1 MKAFVTGA
9 TGFLGSHVARVLA
22 EQGAELRLLV
32 RPTSDL
38 RNLDGLNADRVVGD
52 LRDAASISKALSG
65 CDVVFHVAA
74 DYRLWVRDPDEMYR
88 SNVEGTRSLL
98 EAARKQGVRRVV
110 YTSSVATMGFTSNHA
125 WTGEGARPHTSTV
138 ADEESPVSLA
148 DMIGHY
154 KRSKF
159 MAEQVAVEAARSGV
173 DVVIVNPTTPIGE
186 RDIKPTPTGRIVVDF
201 LKRKFPAY
209 VETGLNL
216 VDATECARGHV
227 QALEKGRSGERYILG
242 GENLTL
248 KQILDRLAAITGL
261 PSPTVKLPY
270 IFALAAGVVDE
281 MVTGRLLGREPRAT
295 IDAVR
300 MGRKM
305 MFVSSAKA
313 ERELG
318 WRTVPVDGAHCAGR
332 WTGSGATGMSRI
344 AIIAAMEREVGP
356 LIRNWKVRT
365 MEHGGRRYRLF
376 ENGEATLV
384 CGGIGAEAARRATEA
399 VIREVNPVRVISV
412 GFAGA
417 LDASLQVGHVFEPRT
432 VINAADGVRTEVGSG
447 EGILVSSATVAGKEQ
462 KIRFRQSL
470 WRECGGH
477 GSRSRGARSAG
488 AGSRVRSFE
497 SHLRRRRFHP
507 ARVGSLCGGRREL
520 SVRPLRVPCGSAPVA
535 VGRDDCAGAE

>member
-1 MKAFVTGA
+1 MLAFVTGA

-38 RNLDGLNADRVVGD
+38 RNLDGLAADRVVGD
-52 LRDAASISKALSG
+52 LRDSASIEKALSG

-74 DYRLWVRDPDEMYR
+74 DYRLWVRGRDSNEMYR
-88 SNVEGTRSLL
+88 SNVEGTRVVL

-125 WTGEGARPHTSTV
+125 AAELRSAWTDECVRPYARSV
-138 ADEESPVSLA
+138 ADENSPVGIA

-159 MAEQVAVEAARSGV
+159 MAEHVAIMAARSGV

-186 RDIKPTPTGRIVVDF
+186 RDIKPTPTGRIVLDF

-216 VDATECARGHV
+216 VDATECARGHI

-248 KQILDRLAAITGL
+248 KQILDRLAAITSL

-281 MVTGRLLGREPRAT
+281 MVTGRVLGREPRAT
-295 IDAVR
+295 IDTVR

-318 WRTVPVDGAHCAGR
+318 WRTVPVDGA
-332 WTGSGATGMSRI
+332 
-344 AIIAAMEREVGP
+344 
-356 LIRNWKVRT
+356 
-365 MEHGGRRYRLF
+365 
-376 ENGEATLV
+376 
-384 CGGIGAEAARRATEA
+384 
-399 VIREVNPVRVISV
+399 
-412 GFAGA
+412 
-417 LDASLQVGHVFEPRT
+417 
-432 VINAADGVRTEVGSG
+432 
-447 EGILVSSATVAGKEQ
+447 
-462 KIRFRQSL
+462 
-470 WRECGGH
+470 
-477 GSRSRGARSAG
+477 
-488 AGSRVRSFE
+488 
-497 SHLRRRRFHP
+497 LRR
-507 ARVGSLCGGRREL
+507 
-520 SVRPLRVPCGSAPVA
+520 SVEWFRANGYV
-535 VGRDDCAGAE
+535 

>member
-1 MKAFVTGA
+1 MLAFVTGA

-22 EQGAELRLLV
+22 DQGANLRLLV

-38 RNLDGLNADRVVGD
+38 RNLDDIAADRVYGD
-52 LRDAASISKALSG
+52 LRDPDSIEKALSG
-65 CDVVFHVAA
+65 CEVVFHVAA

-98 EAARKQGVRRVV
+98 AAVRKQKIRRIV
-110 YTSSVATMGFTSNHA
+110 YTSSVATMGFGGHSSSRNGH
-125 WTGEGARPHTSTV
+125 P
-138 ADEESPVSLA
+138 ADETSPVSLA

-159 MAEQVAVEAARSGV
+159 LAEQVAIDAAKSGV

-227 QALEKGRSGERYILG
+227 QALEKGRAGERYILG

-248 KQILDRLAAITGL
+248 KQILDRLGAITAL

-270 IFALAAGVVDE
+270 VFALAAGVVDE
-281 MVTGRLLGREPRAT
+281 MVTGRMLGREPRAT

-318 WRTVPVDGAHCAGR
+318 WRTVPVD
-332 WTGSGATGMSRI
+332 
-344 AIIAAMEREVGP
+344 AA
-356 LIRNWKVRT
+356 
-365 MEHGGRRYRLF
+365 
-376 ENGEATLV
+376 
-384 CGGIGAEAARRATEA
+384 
-399 VIREVNPVRVISV
+399 
-412 GFAGA
+412 
-417 LDASLQVGHVFEPRT
+417 
-432 VINAADGVRTEVGSG
+432 
-447 EGILVSSATVAGKEQ
+447 
-462 KIRFRQSL
+462 
-470 WRECGGH
+470 
-477 GSRSRGARSAG
+477 
-488 AGSRVRSFE
+488 
-497 SHLRRRRFHP
+497 LRR
-507 ARVGSLCGGRREL
+507 
-520 SVRPLRVPCGSAPVA
+520 SVEWFRANGYVEERSNRNV
-535 VGRDDCAGAE
+535 

>member
-1 MKAFVTGA
+1 MLAFVSGA

-22 EQGAELRLLV
+22 ECGAQLRLLV

-38 RNLDGLNADRVVGD
+38 RNLDDLKGDRVVGD
-52 LRDAASISKALSG
+52 LRDATSISKALSG

-74 DYRLWVRDPDEMYR
+74 DYRLWVRDPGEMYR

-125 WTGEGARPHTSTV
+125 AAETLTAEGARPHTSTV

-159 MAEQVAVEAARSGV
+159 VAEQVAVEAARSGV

-186 RDIKPTPTGRIVVDF
+186 RDIKPTPTGRIVLDF

-216 VDATECARGHV
+216 VDATECARGHI

-248 KQILDRLAAITGL
+248 KQILDRLAVITGL
-261 PSPTVKLPY
+261 KSPTLKLPY
-270 IFALAAGVVDE
+270 VFAFAAGVVDE

-318 WRTVPVDGAHCAGR
+318 WRTVPVDGA
-332 WTGSGATGMSRI
+332 
-344 AIIAAMEREVGP
+344 
-356 LIRNWKVRT
+356 
-365 MEHGGRRYRLF
+365 
-376 ENGEATLV
+376 
-384 CGGIGAEAARRATEA
+384 
-399 VIREVNPVRVISV
+399 
-412 GFAGA
+412 
-417 LDASLQVGHVFEPRT
+417 
-432 VINAADGVRTEVGSG
+432 
-447 EGILVSSATVAGKEQ
+447 
-462 KIRFRQSL
+462 
-470 WRECGGH
+470 
-477 GSRSRGARSAG
+477 
-488 AGSRVRSFE
+488 
-497 SHLRRRRFHP
+497 LRR
-507 ARVGSLCGGRREL
+507 
-520 SVRPLRVPCGSAPVA
+520 SVDWFRSNGYV
-535 VGRDDCAGAE
+535 